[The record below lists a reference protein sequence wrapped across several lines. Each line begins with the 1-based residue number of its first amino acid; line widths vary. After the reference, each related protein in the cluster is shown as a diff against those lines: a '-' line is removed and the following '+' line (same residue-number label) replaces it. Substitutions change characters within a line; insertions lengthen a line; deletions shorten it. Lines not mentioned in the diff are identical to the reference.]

1 MQFSDE
7 SKLYLQEEYYSIGG
21 GFIIRKGETK
31 SDNDKNIP
39 HPYSTMNE
47 LKDEIKKSN
56 LTLPEL
62 ID

>member
-47 LKDEIKKSN
+47 LKDEIKN
-56 LTLPEL
+56 Q
-62 ID
+62 I